1 MKKLVFFT
9 HASEQ
14 VGFGHLS
21 RCLKISKILSSDYRN
36 KDFRIYFNGE
46 INNSIKSWIKKNHKI
61 NFNKIIR
68 PDLAIYDRMDDHR
81 NPENID
87 NKYFSEIKERSKKT
101 ILFANGKKLPEA
113 KLLNNT
119 LVIGYKITNKIKLPN
134 NVFWDLKYAP
144 VNIKKSKNSLKNN
157 ILIALGGY
165 KGSANIA
172 KVLKA
177 ISFLN
182 SVKTID
188 FLQSPVNIIDL
199 KKEILSDKQTLRIHK
214 NVKNIESLIC
224 NAGIII
230 TSYGHLAYEA
240 IACGK
245 PTCLLNQKV
254 FQNIYA
260 DDLSDEKLCIN
271 AGLIKKLSI
280 EQIGFFLNKTI
291 RQTNIIKANI
301 KNKIDGKGLI
311 RISKIILKQLV

>member
-9 HASEQ
+9 HANER

-21 RCLKISKILSSDYRN
+21 RCLKIIKILSSQNQAFKMYL
-36 KDFRIYFNGE
+36 NGE
-46 INNSIKSWIKKNHKI
+46 INSSIKTWIKKNHKI
-61 NFNKIIR
+61 SFNNISK
-68 PDLAIYDRMDDHR
+68 PDLAIYDRMDYTRD
-81 NPENID
+81 PEKI
-87 NKYFSEIKERSKKT
+87 NKHFFNEIKERSKKV
-101 ILFANGKKLPEA
+101 ILFANGKKIPDVKFLDS
-113 KLLNNT
+113 T
-119 LVIGYKITNKIKLPN
+119 LVIGYKITNKIKLSN
-134 NVFWDLKYAP
+134 NFMWGLQYAP

-157 ILIALGGY
+157 ILIALGGN
-165 KGSANIA
+165 KGSANIR
-172 KVLKA
+172 KILKA

-199 KKEILSDKQTLRIHK
+199 KKETLLDKQNLRIHK
-214 NVKNIESLIC
+214 NVENIDRLIS
-224 NAGIII
+224 NAGIIV
-230 TSYGHLAYEA
+230 TSYGHLAYES

-260 DDLSDEKLCIN
+260 NDLSKEKLCVN

-280 EQIGFFLNKTI
+280 QQIVFSLKKTI
-291 RQTNIIKANI
+291 SQTDIIKASI

-311 RISKIILKQLV
+311 RIAKIIMKQLI